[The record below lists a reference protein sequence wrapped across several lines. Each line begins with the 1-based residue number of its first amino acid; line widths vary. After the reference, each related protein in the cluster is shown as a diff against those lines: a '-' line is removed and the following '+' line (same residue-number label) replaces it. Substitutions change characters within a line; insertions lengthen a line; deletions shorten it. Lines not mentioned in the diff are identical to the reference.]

1 MFSSLKQ
8 VLTLRHFSKKLRNGG
23 VAELATKTYLFLKGQ
38 TFVEY
43 TLLFGVVIALLI
55 AMTPLV
61 KRGIQSMVK
70 VVADQ
75 VGNQTQSDQT
85 GGKSGQLDNSYT
97 ITRMNSI
104 KNIGEQNGVITYNFI
119 KEEVTRESN
128 VFLNQ
133 GFTKQ

>member
-8 VLTLRHFSKKLRNGG
+8 V
-23 VAELATKTYLFLKGQ
+23 LKGQ

-43 TLLFGVVIALLI
+43 TLLFGVLIALLI
-55 AMTPLV
+55 AMTPFV

-70 VVADQ
+70 VVSDQ
-75 VGNQTQSDQT
+75 VGNQTQSDQA

-97 ITRMNSI
+97 ITRMDSE
-104 KNIGEQNGVITYNFI
+104 KNIKEQDGVIIYNFI
-119 KEEVTRESN
+119 KEEVTRESIMS
-128 VFLNQ
+128 LNQ